1 MPYNEKPSTV
11 AKMYNEKGKQVGL
24 MVEGSMA
31 YMESVVQEKKNL
43 MQDMPIDNRGV
54 GEMSPYK
61 MDHGDSAAKF
71 TGMSG
76 GSSLHVHEKGHKEEK
91 KKPVKTKNEYISDY
105 IQEMQKKKGSNL
117 TIEELMEAKKS
128 AEGMFK
134 QLNVGSL

>member
-1 MPYNEKPSTV
+1 M
-11 AKMYNEKGKQVGL
+11 A
-24 MVEGSMA
+24 EGSMA
-31 YMESVVQEKKNL
+31 YMEYVSQEKKNL

-76 GSSLHVHEKGHKEEK
+76 GSSLHVHEKGHEEK
-91 KKPVKTKNEYISDY
+91 KKKPGKTKDEYISNY
-105 IQEMQKKKGSNL
+105 IQEKQKKKGSNL

-128 AEGMFK
+128 AEGMYK

>member
-1 MPYNEKPSTV
+1 MPYDKKPGAAV
-11 AKMYNEKGKQVGL
+11 RMYDKKGKPAGL
-24 MVEGSMA
+24 MAEGSMA
-31 YMESVVQEKKNL
+31 YMEYISQEKKNL

-91 KKPVKTKNEYISDY
+91 KKLTEAEFIDRELTKLMKENPNMTPEQVLKES
-105 IQEMQKKKGSNL
+105 KNLKGL
-117 TIEELMEAKKS
+117 Y
-128 AEGMFK
+128 K
-134 QLNVGSL
+134 QYNVGSL